1 MTDSA
6 TDNLLQVSNLA
17 KRYGG
22 GKGVEDVSLSVAA
35 GTITG
40 FIGINGAGKSTTL
53 RCILGLVRPDAGE
66 IRLFGRPADTAA
78 RRRVG
83 FLPEERGLF
92 PRDRARDVI
101 AFNARLKGMGR
112 RAALAS
118 ADALLERIGLG
129 GRQSARIETL
139 SKGNAQR
146 VQILC
151 ALAHGPDLLILD
163 EPLSGLDPIAQSE
176 VLSLFA
182 EFRAGGGAILFS
194 THSMAAAETL
204 CDTVVVLA
212 GGRTVF
218 EGPVAEASG
227 RAPHGAVVVTAD
239 AAGLI
244 AAAKAVGGEAGLLTG
259 EISGGGGEAVRIGEA
274 ARWRVLLPREVTHPA
289 LMRALAEHGVAI
301 FAFESIK
308 ADLEGAFWALA
319 GRPIAANE
327 AVGAGGQALAARRVA

>member
-1 MTDSA
+1 MTDFKTS
-6 TDNLLQVSNLA
+6 DLLQVSALA
-17 KRYGG
+17 KRYHSGG
-22 GKGVEDVSLSVAA
+22 GIDSVSLSVAPGA
-35 GTITG
+35 ITG
-40 FIGINGAGKSTTL
+40 FIGVNGAGKSTTL

-66 IRLFGRPADTAA
+66 IRLFGRAADAA
-78 RRRVG
+78 GRRRIG

-101 AFNARLKGMGR
+101 AFHARLKGMSR
-112 RAALAS
+112 RAALQS
-118 ADALLERIGLG
+118 ADRLLERIGLG

-151 ALAHGPDLLILD
+151 ALAHRPDLLILD

-194 THSMAAAETL
+194 THSMVAAETL
-204 CDTVVVLA
+204 CDRVVVLA
-212 GGRTVF
+212 GGCTVF
-218 EGPVAEASG
+218 EGPVTEASG
-227 RAPHGAVVVTAD
+227 QAPHGAVVVTAD
-239 AAGLI
+239 EAGLLL
-244 AAAKAVGGEAGLLTG
+244 AARAVGGEAVPLAQSMAADGQA
-259 EISGGGGEAVRIGEA
+259 IRMGEAT
-274 ARWRVLLPREVTHPA
+274 RWRVTLPREVTHPV

-301 FAFESIK
+301 FAFEPIK

-319 GRPIAANE
+319 GRAAEIAQPAR
-327 AVGAGGQALAARRVA
+327 AVRRAA

>member
-1 MTDSA
+1 MPIGVVSA
-6 TDNLLQVSNLA
+6 EQIPSVLDVRRLA
-17 KRYGG
+17 KRYASGG
-22 GKGVEDVSLSVAA
+22 GVDAVSLSVARGA
-35 GTITG
+35 ITG
-40 FIGINGAGKSTTL
+40 FIGVNGAGKSTTL
-53 RCILGLVRPDAGE
+53 RCILGLVEPDAGE
-66 IRLFGRPADTAA
+66 INLFGRPADGAA

-83 FLPEERGLF
+83 FLPEERGLS

-101 AFNARLKGMGR
+101 AFNARLKGMDR
-112 RAALAS
+112 KAALAS
-118 ADALLERIGLG
+118 ADRLLERIGLG

-151 ALAHGPDLLILD
+151 ALAHRPDLLILD

-204 CDTVVVLA
+204 CDRVVVLS

-218 EGPVAEASG
+218 NGPVAEASSL
-227 RAPHGAVVVTAD
+227 APHGAVVVTCD
-239 AAGLI
+239 DERLI
-244 AAAKAVGGEAGLLTG
+244 AAAQSIGGQASLLTG
-259 EISGGGGEAVRIGEA
+259 AAGSDAARIGEA
-274 ARWRVLLPREVTHPA
+274 GRWRVLLPREITHPV

-301 FAFESIK
+301 FAFEPIK
-308 ADLEGAFWALA
+308 ADLEGAFWTLA
-319 GRPIAANE
+319 GSPAKEASTAFDERRAA
-327 AVGAGGQALAARRVA
+327 